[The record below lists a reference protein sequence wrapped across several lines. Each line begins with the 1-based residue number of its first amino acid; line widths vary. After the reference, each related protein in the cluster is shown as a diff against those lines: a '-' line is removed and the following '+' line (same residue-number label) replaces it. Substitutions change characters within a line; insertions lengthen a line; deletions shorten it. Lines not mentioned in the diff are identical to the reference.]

1 MKQQIDQDIDLRER
15 GNQVGEP
22 YDNLLPGVNKLTDHL
37 TYDKFTAWREFLGCK
52 AGRVTRME
60 FCTFL
65 EL

>member
-1 MKQQIDQDIDLRER
+1 MKQQIDQDLDLRER

-52 AGRVTRME
+52 AGG
-60 FCTFL
+60 
-65 EL
+65 